1 MAEHPHHSGAPQVV
15 AGAAQAQP
23 HSHSRKPYL
32 IIFGLLFA
40 LTVLEVIVALPQ
52 LAIGQLAKGSALV
65 VLALSKAA
73 MVALWFMHLK
83 SEVRALRWSVLLPFS
98 FPALYAF
105 VLIADAA
112 WRLLG

>member
-1 MAEHPHHSGAPQVV
+1 MAETSSGHSGHQAA
-15 AGAAQAQP
+15 AGAAHA
-23 HSHSRKPYL
+23 SHSRRPYL

-40 LTVLEVIVALPQ
+40 FTILEVLVALPS
-52 LAIGQLAKGSALV
+52 LGISPLLKGSALV
-65 VLALSKAA
+65 LLALTKAG

-83 SEVRALRWSVLLPFS
+83 SELKVMRWSVLLPFA

-105 VLIADAA
+105 ILIAEAG